1 MMLQRMTMIKTGKTY
16 TGFLERR
23 NNEGPYFV
31 FWDPEVDNGKFEP
44 KGKWLVGYLYDFKPD
59 F

>member
-1 MMLQRMTMIKTGKTY
+1 MTRIETGKTY
-16 TGFLERR
+16 TGFIERR
-23 NNEGPYFV
+23 NNDGPYFV

-44 KGKWLVGYLYDFKPD
+44 KGKWLTGYLYDFKPD